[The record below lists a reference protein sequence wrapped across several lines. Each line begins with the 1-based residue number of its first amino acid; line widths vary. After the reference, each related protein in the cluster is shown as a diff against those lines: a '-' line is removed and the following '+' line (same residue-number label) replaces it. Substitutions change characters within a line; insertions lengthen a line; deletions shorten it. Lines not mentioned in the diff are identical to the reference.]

1 MRKVKVT
8 KGATPLY
15 HQKPSGALHDGF
27 QVEKQPEPT
36 INNVAKEVDK
46 DEANVE
52 AEKGEVVYSPSNP
65 QLKLI
70 NGKSHKKGGTLLNLD
85 QGDFVFS
92 HYLKM
97 GGEEQQII
105 GVEPKENVSYADALK
120 QNVKPFNKAVHLMNT
135 SEDMYDK
142 NTATF
147 TLKESLKKIEQLALM
162 QELKKGMPNG
172 TPAFME
178 QPDAE
183 PPMAK
188 YGGMQY
194 MQKAGTV
201 IQKKKFEQVNG
212 KTVEAEK
219 RNKKDIPKN
228 AKEIIPG
235 QLFGTSSETVTR
247 GQDRTNESTRNKL
260 FNDTYR
266 KYNRGKDN
274 YIQDEIKQGRARIN
288 PKTNKVEF
296 NIGKN
301 NSGVKPGWYD
311 AERPYEKK
319 TVKEDYYYVEDDSP
333 TTTPVPTETPKGT
346 SGTSGTSGTTPVG
359 GGQTTKKDDL
369 TSGDSGE
376 IYYNDER
383 DLGYGLMD
391 AASMAAPLLMR
402 NRKYAPINDRYNPQ
416 TIGKNFV
423 DFEAARYKMDSLAS
437 TLGRQNNLT
446 GTSSMNSSR
455 NSELLGKVL
464 NPINESFQNEF
475 NTNQGISQQVDGIN
489 MQAINNAKLQNNQ
502 YDDTYRT
509 RYAQMNDNF
518 DAVDNLKLKNFMEA
532 WQGAEKGRLEKT
544 YANMINP
551 DYSIDENGN
560 IDRKATDAKRALA
573 RIKAGKKQ
581 GSSETFEQW
590 YRKNGM
596 DKIKGM
602 TPDKAITPWAKINS
616 TKS

>member
-36 INNVAKEVDK
+36 INNAAKEVDK

-333 TTTPVPTETPKGT
+333 TTTPVPTKT
-346 SGTSGTSGTTPVG
+346 SEGTSGTTPVG
-359 GGQTTKKDDL
+359 GGGGQTTKKDEL

-383 DLGYGLMD
+383 DLGYGWMD
-391 AASMAAPLLMR
+391 KLSVDAPWMMG
-402 NRKYAPINDRYNPQ
+402 NRKFAPILRQAKLKTPNVRY
-416 TIGKNFV
+416 V
-423 DFEAARYKMDSLAS
+423 DFEAERQSMKGMAS

-446 GTSSMNSSR
+446 GTGSMNASR

-475 NTNQGISQQVDGIN
+475 NTNNQIYN
-489 MQAINNAKLQNNQ
+489 QAELQSIDIKNREALSNAAANAK
-502 YDDTYRT
+502 YDTD
-509 RYAQMNDNF
+509 YAQMNENYQAGENIRKQQIF
-518 DAVDNLKLKNFMEA
+518 EA
-532 WQGAEKGRLEKT
+532 INAAEKGRLEKT
-544 YANMINP
+544 YANMITP

-573 RIKAGKKQ
+573 KIKAGKKQ

-602 TPDKAITPWAKINS
+602 NPDRAINAWAKINS

>member
-194 MQKAGTV
+194 LQAGGR
-201 IQKKKFEQVNG
+201 KKPEL
-212 KTVEAEK
+212 TVERREK
-219 RNKKDIPKN
+219 AKLLKQARTDRKADYTESNVDYWIDQKSGKGAKPISGGKFTDADRRAIIGKLQKGQITLDQLPK
-228 AKEIIPG
+228 
-235 QLFGTSSETVTR
+235 FV
-247 GQDRTNESTRNKL
+247 
-260 FNDTYR
+260 
-266 KYNRGKDN
+266 GK
-274 YIQDEIKQGRARIN
+274 
-288 PKTNKVEF
+288 NKVKE
-296 NIGKN
+296 
-301 NSGVKPGWYD
+301 
-311 AERPYEKK
+311 YEKYYK
-319 TVKEDYYYVEDDSP
+319 PAQGSENVEYFVRPEDKP
-333 TTTPVPTETPKGT
+333 NTVPTETPKGT
-346 SGTSGTSGTTPVG
+346 NGTTPVG

-369 TSGDSGE
+369 IPGDSGE

-402 NRKYAPINDRYNPQ
+402 NRKYASINQRVQPQ
-416 TIGKNFV
+416 TIGPRLV
-423 DFEAARYKMDSLAS
+423 DFEAQRQSMKGMAS

-475 NTNQGISQQVDGIN
+475 NTNQGIMQQVDGVN

-502 YDDTYRT
+502 YDDVYNT
-509 RYAQMNDNF
+509 RYAQMNENF
-518 DAVDNLKLKNFMEA
+518 DAVNNLKFKNFMEA
-532 WQGAEKGRLEKT
+532 WQGAETGRLQKT
-544 YANMINP
+544 YSNMITP

-596 DKIKGM
+596 DKINGM
-602 TPDKAITPWAKINS
+602 NPDRAINAWAKINS
-616 TKS
+616 TES

>member
-36 INNVAKEVDK
+36 INNAAKEVDK

-194 MQKAGTV
+194 LQ
-201 IQKKKFEQVNG
+201 
-212 KTVEAEK
+212 
-219 RNKKDIPKN
+219 
-228 AKEIIPG
+228 
-235 QLFGTSSETVTR
+235 
-247 GQDRTNESTRNKL
+247 
-260 FNDTYR
+260 
-266 KYNRGKDN
+266 
-274 YIQDEIKQGRARIN
+274 
-288 PKTNKVEF
+288 
-296 NIGKN
+296 
-301 NSGVKPGWYD
+301 
-311 AERPYEKK
+311 
-319 TVKEDYYYVEDDSP
+319 
-333 TTTPVPTETPKGT
+333 
-346 SGTSGTSGTTPVG
+346 VG
-359 GGQTTKKDDL
+359 GGKKPEL
-369 TSGDSGE
+369 TV
-376 IYYNDER
+376 ER
-383 DLGYGLMD
+383 
-391 AASMAAPLLMR
+391 R
-402 NRKYAPINDRYNPQ
+402 EK
-416 TIGKNFV
+416 
-423 DFEAARYKMDSLAS
+423 
-437 TLGRQNNLT
+437 
-446 GTSSMNSSR
+446 
-455 NSELLGKVL
+455 
-464 NPINESFQNEF
+464 
-475 NTNQGISQQVDGIN
+475 
-489 MQAINNAKLQNNQ
+489 AKLLKQA
-502 YDDTYRT
+502 RT
-509 RYAQMNDNF
+509 
-518 DAVDNLKLKNFMEA
+518 
-532 WQGAEKGRLEKT
+532 
-544 YANMINP
+544 
-551 DYSIDENGN
+551 
-560 IDRKATDAKRALA
+560 DRKADYTESNVDYWIDQKSGKGAKPISQEVSLQMP
-573 RIKAGKKQ
+573 I
-581 GSSETFEQW
+581 EEQ
-590 YRKNGM
+590 
-596 DKIKGM
+596 
-602 TPDKAITPWAKINS
+602 S
-616 TKS
+616 

>member
-188 YGGMQY
+188 YGGIQY
-194 MQKAGTV
+194 LQVGGG
-201 IQKKKFEQVNG
+201 KKPEL
-212 KTVEAEK
+212 TVERREK
-219 RNKKDIPKN
+219 AKLLKQARTDRKADYTESNVDYWIDQKSGKGAKPISGGKFTDADRRAIIGKLQKGQITLDQLPK
-228 AKEIIPG
+228 
-235 QLFGTSSETVTR
+235 FV
-247 GQDRTNESTRNKL
+247 
-260 FNDTYR
+260 
-266 KYNRGKDN
+266 GK
-274 YIQDEIKQGRARIN
+274 
-288 PKTNKVEF
+288 NKVKE
-296 NIGKN
+296 
-301 NSGVKPGWYD
+301 
-311 AERPYEKK
+311 YEKYYK
-319 TVKEDYYYVEDDSP
+319 PAQGSENVEYFVRPEDKP
-333 TTTPVPTETPKGT
+333 NTVPTETPKGT
-346 SGTSGTSGTTPVG
+346 SGTTPVGGGTNGTTPVG

-383 DLGYGLMD
+383 DLGYGWMD
-391 AASMAAPLLMR
+391 KLSVDAPWMMG
-402 NRKYAPINDRYNPQ
+402 NRKFAPILRQAKLKTPNVRY
-416 TIGKNFV
+416 V
-423 DFEAARYKMDSLAS
+423 DFEAQRQSMKGMAS

-446 GTSSMNSSR
+446 GTGSMNASR

-475 NTNQGISQQVDGIN
+475 NTNNQIYN
-489 MQAINNAKLQNNQ
+489 QAELQSIDIKNREALSNAAANAK
-502 YDDTYRT
+502 YDTD
-509 RYAQMNDNF
+509 YAQMNVNYQAGENIRKQQIF
-518 DAVDNLKLKNFMEA
+518 EA
-532 WQGAEKGRLEKT
+532 INAAEKGRLEKT

-596 DKIKGM
+596 DKINGM
-602 TPDKAITPWAKINS
+602 NPDRAINAWAKINS

>member
-194 MQKAGTV
+194 LQLGGG
-201 IQKKKFEQVNG
+201 KKPEL
-212 KTVEAEK
+212 TVERREK
-219 RNKKDIPKN
+219 AKLLKQARTDRKADYTESNVDYWIDQKSGKGAKPISGGKFTDADRRAIIGKLQKGQITLDQLPK
-228 AKEIIPG
+228 
-235 QLFGTSSETVTR
+235 FV
-247 GQDRTNESTRNKL
+247 
-260 FNDTYR
+260 
-266 KYNRGKDN
+266 GK
-274 YIQDEIKQGRARIN
+274 
-288 PKTNKVEF
+288 NKVKE
-296 NIGKN
+296 
-301 NSGVKPGWYD
+301 
-311 AERPYEKK
+311 YEKYYK
-319 TVKEDYYYVEDDSP
+319 PAQGSENVEYFVRPEDKP
-333 TTTPVPTETPKGT
+333 NTVPTETPKGT
-346 SGTSGTSGTTPVG
+346 NGTNGTNGTTPVG

-383 DLGYGLMD
+383 DLGYGMMD

-402 NRKYAPINDRYNPQ
+402 NRKYAPINQRVQPQ
-416 TIGKNFV
+416 TIGPRLV

-446 GTSSMNSSR
+446 GTGSMNASR

-475 NTNQGISQQVDGIN
+475 NTNQGIMQQVDGIN
-489 MQAINNAKLQNNQ
+489 MQTINNAKLQNNQ

-573 RIKAGKKQ
+573 KIKAGKKQ

-602 TPDKAITPWAKINS
+602 NPDRAINAWAKINS
-616 TKS
+616 TES